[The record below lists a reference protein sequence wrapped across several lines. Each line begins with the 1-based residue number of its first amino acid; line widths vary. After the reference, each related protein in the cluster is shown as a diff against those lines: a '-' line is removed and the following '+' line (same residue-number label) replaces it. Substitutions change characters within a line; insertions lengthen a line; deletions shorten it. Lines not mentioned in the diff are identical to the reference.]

1 MFNFKLKPEES
12 SQLMQRPRVGG
23 AEVVAAT
30 GHGRRRLGLVALQAP
45 PPRRPSSFSPAGLA
59 SSAPV
64 ARPSL
69 LVTAGH

>member
-30 GHGRRRLGLVALQAP
+30 GHGRRRLGLVGLQAP
-45 PPRRPSSFSPAGLA
+45 SPGGPAVSARPGFQVPRRWPDLA
-59 SSAPV
+59 C
-64 ARPSL
+64 
-69 LVTAGH
+69 